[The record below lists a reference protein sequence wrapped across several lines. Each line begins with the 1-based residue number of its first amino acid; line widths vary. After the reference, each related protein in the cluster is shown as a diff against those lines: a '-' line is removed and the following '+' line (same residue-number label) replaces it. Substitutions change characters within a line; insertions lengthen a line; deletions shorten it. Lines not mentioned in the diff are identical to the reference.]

1 MIKTIHAAQFNAV
14 IELRGELPNKTLYGF
29 FPYERVTELRDG
41 VNEIFLRGVFER
53 SLQKDVTRYLMFNH
67 NPDQMIASTKDG
79 LNITETTQGLRFE
92 TKLNEDSQY
101 RNLNTEEYGV
111 SVGFKAAEDGLFAK
125 RGRNGTLSM
134 IREAELY
141 EISIVDNPAYK
152 GTKIEMRTDQ
162 NKKKRLTWI

>member
-1 MIKTIHAAQFNAV
+1 MSKTIYAVQFDAV

-29 FPYERVTELRDG
+29 FPYERITELRKG
-41 VNEIFLRGVFER
+41 FNEIFLRGAFR
-53 SLQKDVTRYLMFNH
+53 DSLQNDITRYLMVNH
-67 NPDQMIASTKDG
+67 NPEEVIASTEDG

-92 TKLNEDSQY
+92 TKLKEDSKY
-101 RNLNTEEYGV
+101 RSLNTEEYGV
-111 SVGFKAAEDGLFAK
+111 SVGFKASEDGLFAK